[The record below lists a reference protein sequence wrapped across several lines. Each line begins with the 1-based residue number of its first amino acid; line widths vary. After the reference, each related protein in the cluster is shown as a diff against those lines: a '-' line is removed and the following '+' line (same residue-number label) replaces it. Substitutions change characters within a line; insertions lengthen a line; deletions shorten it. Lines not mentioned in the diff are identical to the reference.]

1 MNQFSTIARRVVV
14 VLGLVAA
21 SSGAWAQSS
30 ATGTA
35 NATAT
40 VVRPI
45 TIAKGVDLAFGNV
58 VPSAAAGTLTLTAAS
73 STVATASPGV
83 TQPLSHPGTVTAARF
98 DVSGEGGLTYSI
110 TLPSVASTIT
120 SLTAPTD
127 TMSVDGFVTDI
138 GATGTLTG
146 SVGNAGTQS
155 FYVGGVLHVGANQ
168 NPGNYSGTFTVTVA
182 YN

>member
-1 MNQFSTIARRVVV
+1 MNQFSRIARRVLVV
-14 VLGLVAA
+14 FGLVAV

-73 STVATASPGV
+73 SR
-83 TQPLSHPGTVTAARF
+83 LR
-98 DVSGEGGLTYSI
+98 LR
-110 TLPSVASTIT
+110 
-120 SLTAPTD
+120 AP
-127 TMSVDGFVTDI
+127 
-138 GATGTLTG
+138 A
-146 SVGNAGTQS
+146 
-155 FYVGGVLHVGANQ
+155 
-168 NPGNYSGTFTVTVA
+168 
-182 YN
+182 

>member
-1 MNQFSTIARRVVV
+1 MNQFSKMARRMAV

-45 TIAKGVDLAFGNV
+45 AVTAPVDLAFGNV
-58 VPSAAAGTLTLTAAS
+58 VPSSSAGTLTLTAAA
-73 STVATASPGV
+73 STVATAALGA
-83 TQPLSHPGTVTAARF
+83 TQPGTQAGTVTAARF
-98 DVSGEGGLTYSI
+98 DVTGEAAFTYSI
-110 TLPSVASTIT
+110 VLPAGASTINGPSSATMTVDTFT
-120 SLTAPTD
+120 SNIA
-127 TMSVDGFVTDI
+127 S
-138 GATGTLTG
+138 GTLSG
-146 SVGNAGTQS
+146 LGAQS
-155 FYVGGVLHVGANQ
+155 FYVGGKLHVGANQ
-168 NPGNYSGTFTVTVA
+168 AAGSYTGTFDVIVA

>member
-30 ATGTA
+30 ATTSA

-45 TIAKGVDLAFGNV
+45 TIGSTVDLQFGNIV
-58 VPSAAAGTLTLTAAS
+58 AGAGGTLALSAA
-73 STVATASPGV
+73 SPPVPTITGGV
-83 TQPLSHPGTVTAARF
+83 TQPGTQTGTVAAAVF
-98 DVSGEGGLTYSI
+98 NVGGEGGMAYSI
-110 TLPSVASTIT
+110 TLPSSA
-120 SLTAPTD
+120 A
-127 TMSVDGFVTDI
+127 
-138 GATGTLTG
+138 TLTG
-146 SVGNAGTQS
+146 SVSGTMTVDTFTTSAVSGTLGTLSSTLGSAGTQS

>member
-1 MNQFSTIARRVVV
+1 MNQFSRIARRVVV

-45 TIAKGVDLAFGNV
+45 TISSSVDLAFGNV
-58 VPSAAAGTLTLTAAS
+58 VPSGTAGTLTLTAAS
-73 STVATASPGV
+73 STVATAAGGV
-83 TQPLSHPGTVTAARF
+83 TQPGTQAGTLTAAVF
-98 DVSGEGGLTYSI
+98 DVAGEGSLTYSI
-110 TLPSVASTIT
+110 TLPATAATIT
-120 SLTAPTD
+120 GPAAATMTVD
-127 TMSVDGFVTDI
+127 TFTGSI
-138 GATGTLTG
+138 GATGTLSG
-146 SVGNAGTQS
+146 AINSAGTQS
-155 FYVGGVLHVGANQ
+155 FYVGGKLHVGANQ
-168 NPGNYSGTFTVTVA
+168 AAGNYTGTFSVTVA